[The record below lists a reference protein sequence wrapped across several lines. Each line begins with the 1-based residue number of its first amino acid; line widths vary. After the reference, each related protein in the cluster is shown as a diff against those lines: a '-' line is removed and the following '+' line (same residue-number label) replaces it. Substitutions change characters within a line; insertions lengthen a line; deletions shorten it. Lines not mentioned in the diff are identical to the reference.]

1 MESKSDDRRHFH
13 ETLAYPYLYAFWRQA
28 EADANEVAALHR
40 IDRTLQRGTFADAA
54 ARLAGEDVW
63 RMGPFT
69 DVADA
74 DTIEGELRAAGFRV
88 ERRLQ

>member
-1 MESKSDDRRHFH
+1 MESDSDDRRYFH
-13 ETLAYPYLYAFWRQA
+13 ETLAYPYLYAFWRQSDA
-28 EADANEVAALHR
+28 SANEVAALYR
-40 IDRTLQRGTFADAA
+40 IDRTLRDGTLEDAA

-74 DTIEGELRAAGFRV
+74 DAVEAELRAAGFRV
-88 ERRLQ
+88 ERKWQ